1 MMTVSNYHQNDWNQI
16 NLNISNAL
24 RLRTIIDD
32 FIFSTI
38 LDKAAVRSDAAAE
51 LDRLTRAQKKG
62 GGTAP
67 GSGSSTGNSIDNS
80 INNSSEC

>member
-1 MMTVSNYHQNDWNQI
+1 M
-16 NLNISNAL
+16 
-24 RLRTIIDD
+24 IIDD
-32 FIFSTI
+32 LIFSTI

-62 GGTAP
+62 GGTTP
-67 GSGSSTGNSIDNS
+67 GGGSSTGNSIDNS

>member
-16 NLNISNAL
+16 NQNVSIAL

-32 FIFSTI
+32 LIFSTI

-62 GGTAP
+62 GGTTP
-67 GSGSSTGNSIDNS
+67 GGGSSTGNSIDNS

>member
-1 MMTVSNYHQNDWNQI
+1 MLSLNKYENILFQI
-16 NLNISNAL
+16 VPLGKNKL
-24 RLRTIIDD
+24 
-32 FIFSTI
+32 FFI

-62 GGTAP
+62 GGAP
-67 GSGSSTGNSIDNS
+67 GGSSSNSIDV

>member
-16 NLNISNAL
+16 NQNVSL
-24 RLRTIIDD
+24 RLRTIIEDL
-32 FIFSTI
+32 IFSTI

-62 GGTAP
+62 GGTTP
-67 GSGSSTGNSIDNS
+67 GGGSSTGNSIENS

>member
-1 MMTVSNYHQNDWNQI
+1 MMTVSNYHQNDWNKI
-16 NLNISNAL
+16 NQNISL
-24 RLRTIIDD
+24 RLRTIIEDL
-32 FIFSTI
+32 IFSTI

-67 GSGSSTGNSIDNS
+67 GGGSITGNSIDNS

>member
-1 MMTVSNYHQNDWNQI
+1 MMTVSNYHQNDWNKI
-16 NLNISNAL
+16 NQNISNAL
-24 RLRTIIDD
+24 RLRTIIEDL
-32 FIFSTI
+32 IFSTI

-62 GGTAP
+62 GGTTP
-67 GSGSSTGNSIDNS
+67 GGGSSTGNSIDNS

>member
-1 MMTVSNYHQNDWNQI
+1 MMTVSNYRQNDWNQI
-16 NLNISNAL
+16 NQNVSL
-24 RLRTIIDD
+24 RQRTIIDD
-32 FIFSTI
+32 LIFSTI

-67 GSGSSTGNSIDNS
+67 GGGSSTGNSIDNS

>member
-16 NLNISNAL
+16 NQNVLL

-32 FIFSTI
+32 SIFSAI
-38 LDKAAVRSDAAAE
+38 VDKAAVRSDAAAE

-67 GSGSSTGNSIDNS
+67 GGGSSTGNSIDNS

>member
-1 MMTVSNYHQNDWNQI
+1 MMTVSNYHQNDRKKINQ
-16 NLNISNAL
+16 NISL
-24 RLRTIIDD
+24 RLRTIIEDL
-32 FIFSTI
+32 IFSTI

-67 GSGSSTGNSIDNS
+67 GGGSSTGNSIDNS

>member
-1 MMTVSNYHQNDWNQI
+1 MMTVSNYYQNDWNQI
-16 NLNISNAL
+16 NQMYSNAL

-32 FIFSTI
+32 LIFSTI

-62 GGTAP
+62 GGTTP
-67 GSGSSTGNSIDNS
+67 GGGSSTGNSIENS

>member
-1 MMTVSNYHQNDWNQI
+1 MMTVSNYHQNAWNQI
-16 NLNISNAL
+16 NQNISL

-32 FIFSTI
+32 LIFSTI

-62 GGTAP
+62 GGTTP
-67 GSGSSTGNSIDNS
+67 GGGSSTGNSIDNS

>member
-1 MMTVSNYHQNDWNQI
+1 MIGKKSTKIY
-16 NLNISNAL
+16 SNAL
-24 RLRTIIDD
+24 RLRTIIEDL
-32 FIFSTI
+32 IFSTI

-62 GGTAP
+62 GGTTP
-67 GSGSSTGNSIDNS
+67 GGGSSTGNSIDNS

>member
-1 MMTVSNYHQNDWNQI
+1 MMTVSNYHQNDWNKI
-16 NLNISNAL
+16 NQNISL
-24 RLRTIIDD
+24 RLRTIIKDL
-32 FIFSTI
+32 IFSTI

-67 GSGSSTGNSIDNS
+67 GGGSSTGNSIDNS

>member
-16 NLNISNAL
+16 NQNNAL

-32 FIFSTI
+32 SIFSAI

-67 GSGSSTGNSIDNS
+67 GGGSSTGNSIDNS

>member
-1 MMTVSNYHQNDWNQI
+1 MMTVSNYHQNDLNQI
-16 NLNISNAL
+16 NQNISL

-32 FIFSTI
+32 LIFSTI

-62 GGTAP
+62 GGTTP
-67 GSGSSTGNSIDNS
+67 GGGSSTGNSIDNS

>member
-1 MMTVSNYHQNDWNQI
+1 MMTVSNYHQNDWNKI
-16 NLNISNAL
+16 NQNISL
-24 RLRTIIDD
+24 RLRTIIEDL
-32 FIFSTI
+32 IFSTI

-62 GGTAP
+62 GGTTP
-67 GSGSSTGNSIDNS
+67 GGGSSTGNSIDNS

>member
-1 MMTVSNYHQNDWNQI
+1 MMTVSNYHQNDLNQI
-16 NLNISNAL
+16 NQNVSL

-32 FIFSTI
+32 LIFSTI

-67 GSGSSTGNSIDNS
+67 GGGSSTGNSIDNS

>member
-1 MMTVSNYHQNDWNQI
+1 MTVSNYHQNDWNKI
-16 NLNISNAL
+16 NQNISL
-24 RLRTIIDD
+24 KLRTIIEDL
-32 FIFSTI
+32 IFSTI

-67 GSGSSTGNSIDNS
+67 GGGSSTGNSIDNS

>member
-1 MMTVSNYHQNDWNQI
+1 MMTVSNYRQNAWNQI
-16 NLNISNAL
+16 NQNISL

-32 FIFSTI
+32 LIFSTI

-62 GGTAP
+62 GGTTP
-67 GSGSSTGNSIDNS
+67 GGGSSTGNSIDNS

>member
-1 MMTVSNYHQNDWNQI
+1 MIWIKSTKI
-16 NLNISNAL
+16 NLSNTL

-32 FIFSTI
+32 LISSII

-67 GSGSSTGNSIDNS
+67 GGSSSTGNSIDNS

>member
-1 MMTVSNYHQNDWNQI
+1 MMTVSNYHQNDWNKI
-16 NLNISNAL
+16 NQNISL
-24 RLRTIIDD
+24 KLRTIIEDL
-32 FIFSTI
+32 IFSTI

-67 GSGSSTGNSIDNS
+67 GGGSSTGNSIDNS

>member
-1 MMTVSNYHQNDWNQI
+1 MESNQPKW
-16 NLNISNAL
+16 L

-32 FIFSTI
+32 LFFSTI

-67 GSGSSTGNSIDNS
+67 GGGSSTGNSIDNS

>member
-16 NLNISNAL
+16 NQNVL
-24 RLRTIIDD
+24 RIRTIIDD
-32 FIFSTI
+32 LIFSAI

-67 GSGSSTGNSIDNS
+67 GGGSSTGNSIDNS

>member
-16 NLNISNAL
+16 NQNVL

-32 FIFSTI
+32 LIFSAI

-62 GGTAP
+62 GGTTP
-67 GSGSSTGNSIDNS
+67 GGGSSTGNSIDNS

>member
-1 MMTVSNYHQNDWNQI
+1 MMTVSNYYQNDWNQI
-16 NLNISNAL
+16 NQINNAL

-32 FIFSTI
+32 LIFSTI

-62 GGTAP
+62 GGTTP
-67 GSGSSTGNSIDNS
+67 GGGSSTGNSIENS

>member
-1 MMTVSNYHQNDWNQI
+1 MESNQPKYI
-16 NLNISNAL
+16 NAL

-32 FIFSTI
+32 LIFSTI

-67 GSGSSTGNSIDNS
+67 GGSSSTGNSIDNS

>member
-16 NLNISNAL
+16 NQNISL

-32 FIFSTI
+32 LIFSTI

-62 GGTAP
+62 GGTTP
-67 GSGSSTGNSIDNS
+67 GGGSSTGNSIDNS